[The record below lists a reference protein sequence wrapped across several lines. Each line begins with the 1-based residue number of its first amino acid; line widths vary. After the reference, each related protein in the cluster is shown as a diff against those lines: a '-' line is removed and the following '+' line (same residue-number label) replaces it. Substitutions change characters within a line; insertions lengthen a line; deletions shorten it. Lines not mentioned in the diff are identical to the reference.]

1 MTAAAGG
8 FILGVD
14 LDGVC
19 ADYTGALREVV
30 AADRGVD
37 PASLPL
43 ERSWDF
49 GEWGLSAADFERLH
63 RAAVLEHRIFR
74 TMPAIEGVAE
84 VLWRLSDAGVWIR
97 IITHRL
103 YVNWGHATAVADT
116 VDWLDG
122 AGVPYRDLCFLG
134 AKPQVEAD
142 CYVEDAPHN
151 VVALRATGAHVI
163 VFDQP
168 YNRDVDGPRAAHW
181 HEVENL
187 VGARVA
193 GLGLT
198 LQAPL
203 PGFEDAANR
212 VASRVRPGQAA
223 FGTPAA
229 PGGDGGDRARGG
241 DRAAGEPPV

>member
-1 MTAAAGG
+1 MGVTDG

-19 ADYTGALREVV
+19 GDYTGALREVV
-30 AADRGVD
+30 AERTGVGLDR
-37 PASLPL
+37 LPL

-49 GEWGLSAADFERLH
+49 GEWGLSPDEFEKLH

-74 TMPAIEGVAE
+74 TMPAMPGVAE
-84 VLWRLSDAGVWIR
+84 ALWRLSDAGVWIR

-116 VDWLDG
+116 VDWLD
-122 AGVPYRDLCFLG
+122 ATGVPYRDLCFLG

-151 VVALRATGAHVI
+151 VVALRGTGAPVI
-163 VFDQP
+163 VYDQP
-168 YNRDVDGPRAAHW
+168 YNRDVPGPRAADW
-181 HEVENL
+181 AEVEDL
-187 VGARVA
+187 VGEFVTER
-193 GLGLT
+193 GLS

-203 PGFEDAANR
+203 PGFEDAPNR
-212 VASRVRPGQAA
+212 LRRVRPE
-223 FGTPAA
+223 
-229 PGGDGGDRARGG
+229 DGPL
-241 DRAAGEPPV
+241 PPS

>member
-1 MTAAAGG
+1 MTGSG

-19 ADYTGALREVV
+19 GDYTGALRDVV
-30 AADRGVD
+30 AERTGVGLER
-37 PASLPL
+37 LPL

-49 GEWGLSAADFERLH
+49 SEWGLSAAQFEELH
-63 RAAVLEHRIFR
+63 QAAVMEHRIFR
-74 TMPAIEGVAE
+74 TMPALPGSAE
-84 VLWRLSDAGVWIR
+84 TLWRLSDAGVWIR

-116 VDWLDG
+116 VDWLDEVG
-122 AGVPYRDLCFLG
+122 IPYRDLCFLG

-142 CYVEDAPHN
+142 CYIEDAPHN
-151 VVALRATGAHVI
+151 VLALRDSGAHVV

-168 YNRDVDGPRAAHW
+168 YNREVDGPRAADW
-181 HEVENL
+181 AEVEHL
-187 VGARVA
+187 VGSRVA
-193 GLGLT
+193 DLGLS

-212 VASRVRPGQAA
+212 LRRVRHDVG
-223 FGTPAA
+223 
-229 PGGDGGDRARGG
+229 
-241 DRAAGEPPV
+241 

>member
-1 MTAAAGG
+1 VGAVTGSG

-19 ADYTGALREVV
+19 GDYTGALRDVV
-30 AADRGVD
+30 AERTGVD
-37 PASLPL
+37 PADLPL

-49 GEWGLSAADFERLH
+49 HEWGLSAAQFENLH
-63 RAAVLEHRIFR
+63 QAAVMEHRIFR
-74 TMPAIEGVAE
+74 TMPALPGAAE
-84 VLWRLSDAGVWIR
+84 TLWRLSDAGVWIR

-103 YVNWGHATAVADT
+103 YVNWGHAIAVADT
-116 VDWLDG
+116 VDWLDQVG
-122 AGVPYRDLCFLG
+122 IPYRDLCFLG

-151 VVALRATGAHVI
+151 VVALRESGAHVV

-168 YNRDVDGPRAAHW
+168 YNRDVPAPRAADW
-181 HEVENL
+181 AEVENL
-187 VGARVA
+187 VGTRVA
-193 GLGLT
+193 DLGLS

-212 VASRVRPGQAA
+212 LRRVRPEG
-223 FGTPAA
+223 
-229 PGGDGGDRARGG
+229 R
-241 DRAAGEPPV
+241 V

>member
-1 MTAAAGG
+1 VSASDG

-19 ADYTGALREVV
+19 GDYTAALRDVV
-30 AADRGVD
+30 AERTGAD

-49 GEWGLSAADFERLH
+49 REWGLSVAQFEQHH

-74 TMPAIEGVAE
+74 TMPALPGAAE
-84 VLWRLSDAGVWIR
+84 TLWRLSDAGIWIR

-116 VDWLDG
+116 VDWLDASG
-122 AGVPYRDLCFLG
+122 IPYRDLCFLG

-151 VVALRATGAHVI
+151 VVALRRTGAHVI

-168 YNRDVDGPRAAHW
+168 YNRDVDGPRATDWA
-181 HEVENL
+181 EVENL
-187 VGARVA
+187 VGTRVTD
-193 GLGLT
+193 LGST

-212 VASRVRPGQAA
+212 LRRVRPGD
-223 FGTPAA
+223 A
-229 PGGDGGDRARGG
+229 PQ
-241 DRAAGEPPV
+241 PPS

>member
-1 MTAAAGG
+1 MATQRG

-19 ADYTGALREVV
+19 ADYTEALRTVV
-30 AADRGVD
+30 ADARGVE

-49 GEWGLSAADFERLH
+49 HEWGLTPGEFDELH
-63 RAAVLEHRIFR
+63 RAAVVEHRMFR
-74 TMPAIEGVAE
+74 TMPVIEGAAE
-84 VLWRLSDAGVWIR
+84 ALWRLSDAGVWIR

-103 YVNWGHATAVADT
+103 YVNWGHAAAVADT
-116 VDWLDG
+116 VDWLDS
-122 AGVPYRDLCFLG
+122 ANIPYRDLCFLG

-151 VVALRATGAHVI
+151 VLALRETGGHVV

-168 YNRDVDGPRAAHW
+168 YNATVPGPRARTW
-181 HEVENL
+181 VEVEDL
-187 VGARVA
+187 VSARVA
-193 GLGLT
+193 ELGLT

-203 PGFEDAANR
+203 PGFEDAPNR
-212 VASRVRPGQAA
+212 LARHLRPATADTAVAAIADGDTAPGAPGSP
-223 FGTPAA
+223 GTPD
-229 PGGDGGDRARGG
+229 PR
-241 DRAAGEPPV
+241 